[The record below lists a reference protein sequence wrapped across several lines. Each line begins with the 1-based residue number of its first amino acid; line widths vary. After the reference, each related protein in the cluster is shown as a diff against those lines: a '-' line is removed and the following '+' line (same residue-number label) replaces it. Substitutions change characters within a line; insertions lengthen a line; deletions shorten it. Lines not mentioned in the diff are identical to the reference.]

1 MTMNDPLAD
10 MLTRI
15 RNGINAKKLVVE
27 CPPSNLKISVLKVL
41 VKEGFIR
48 GFSKKEND
56 LGKETIFI
64 ELKYYE
70 GKSVIKE
77 IKRES
82 SPGLRNY
89 SSNKELLKVYG
100 GLGISIIS
108 TSSGVMT
115 DHDARQKN
123 VGGEILCS
131 VF

>member
-15 RNGINAKKLVVE
+15 RNGINAKKLAVE
-27 CPPSNLKISVLKVL
+27 CPPSNLKVSVLKVL

-77 IKRES
+77 IRRVS

>member
-27 CPPSNLKISVLKVL
+27 CPPSNLKVSVLKVL

-56 LGKETIFI
+56 LRKETIFI

-77 IKRES
+77 IRRVS